1 MVLGWG
7 WGCVSFSST
16 FLHTVGVLGWK
27 KNKMES
33 LCDLVSDED
42 EQKIKMIANFC
53 EKIWPKKATKFY
65 IIFIAITVNCAKIY
79 LDNRHFAQNLQCAC
93 FSLLAHNNAIIKW
106 FLITWIVF
114 KYTVFI
120 LIWSH
125 YHLIYIDNPHK
136 HNCNCN
142 YNCSKFRPD
151 HIMKHLSHA
160 SILDCNKFGWYR
172 PNVLKPH
179 FAQFLKIEKS
189 YFT

>member
-1 MVLGWG
+1 MGLGLRILFFYFPAYCG
-7 WGCVSFSST
+7 R
-16 FLHTVGVLGWK
+16 VGLKEEQNGIVMWSGEWWRWT
-27 KNKMES
+27 KNKNDCKFLRKNMT
-33 LCDLVSDED
+33 
-42 EQKIKMIANFC
+42 
-53 EKIWPKKATKFY
+53 KKATQFY

-179 FAQFLKIEKS
+179 FAQFLKIKKS
-189 YFT
+189 YVT